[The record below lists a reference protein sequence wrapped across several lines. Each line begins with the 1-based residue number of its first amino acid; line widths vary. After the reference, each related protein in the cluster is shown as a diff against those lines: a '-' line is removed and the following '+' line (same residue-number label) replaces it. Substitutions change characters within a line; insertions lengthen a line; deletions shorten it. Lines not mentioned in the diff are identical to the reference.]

1 MKNKR
6 LAILA
11 TLISLVSNTTSALAE
26 NMQKPENNTQ
36 QAVIQKEI
44 KPQLTQKQLLEKTL
58 YLMDNTRSIDELT
71 PQRLEEIY
79 GVKLNFHDDTT
90 YGFHQELLQDSGYS
104 FNVYKSLIDK
114 NLKLFHVNFYYSKAP
129 NLSDK
134 EKFAAHEWT
143 VDDFG
148 FKALEMGF
156 KLEHILALGNLPILE
171 GFRFSKGNV
180 IAEVRMEAA
189 PQLKTSYIKSI
200 RIRFIVPVQQEY
212 GRSM

>member
-1 MKNKR
+1 MKNKK
-6 LAILA
+6 LGILA
-11 TLISLVSNTTSALAE
+11 TLISVVSNTTPAIAE
-26 NMQKPENNTQ
+26 NMQKSENNAQ

-79 GVKLNFHDDTT
+79 GVKLNFHDYRE
-90 YGFHQELLQDSGYS
+90 YGFREVLSETSAYS
-104 FNVYKSLIDK
+104 FQVYRTSYNEAFSRFRIE
-114 NLKLFHVNFYYSKAP
+114 FGFAP
-129 NLSDK
+129 LQLSDK
-134 EKFAAHEWT
+134 EKFATHEWN

-148 FKALEMGF
+148 FKAMDMGF

-200 RIRFIVPVQQEY
+200 RIRFIEPVGE
-212 GRSM
+212 

>member
-1 MKNKR
+1 MKSKR

-11 TLISLVSNTTSALAE
+11 TLISLVSHTTPAIAE
-26 NMQKPENNTQ
+26 NMQKPENNAQ
-36 QAVIQKEI
+36 QPVIQKEI

-79 GVKLNFHDDTT
+79 GVKLNFHDDAT
-90 YGFHQELLQDSGYS
+90 YGFHEELLQDSGYT
-104 FNVYKSLIDK
+104 FNVYKSLTDK
-114 NLKLFHVNFYYSKAP
+114 NLKLFNVDFYYSKTP

-143 VDDFG
+143 VDDFS
-148 FKALEMGF
+148 FKAMEIGF

-180 IAEVRMEAA
+180 IAEVRMEGA
-189 PQLKTSYIKSI
+189 PQLKTSYITLI
-200 RIRFIVPVQQEY
+200 RIQFIEPLGE
-212 GRSM
+212 